1 MTKEAY
7 FEKLSY
13 ALRRRELLPRPVEE
27 DGLLPVEWNGC
38 ILCRVTERGAVRY
51 DPTWVDTD
59 KAKAA
64 LAQVREAAGTVLEYM
79 TLLEAAPPLKAE
91 GLTDGYRVLAEF
103 NGTVLAGTETLLG
116 AQFVTWARDYDWRG
130 VNNGHYYMEDYQ
142 GAKEDFALRS
152 GLVARERVFDRE
164 QLEELRQA
172 VQGFLRGEGPASYQ
186 QEYQC
191 RRLLEQINEQLP
203 ARSKIKCRGKVII
216 LNSLCEGRR
225 QKRASPIFLCSGHCS
240 TIVPTSCTPRSTRR
254 SLRPG
259 RCVPAP
265 PSARAAPTPPTASS
279 AGGGMGSAC
288 ARRCGSSMPQTG
300 REGIGGNSRMN
311 PYHSPLPPCG
321 RPPGRRPAC
330 SIQTTRRTGRWAQWA
345 MSGWTSVPTAGG
357 FTTPGGPTTGTGST
371 RRSSRRPCSSSW
383 TLCGRMGR

>member
-116 AQFVTWARDYDWRG
+116 AQFVTWARDYDRSG

-142 GAKEDFALRS
+142 GAREDFALRS
-152 GLVARERVFDRE
+152 GLVARERGFD
-164 QLEELRQA
+164 
-172 VQGFLRGEGPASYQ
+172 QGTAGGAAPGGAGLPLWRGP
-186 QEYQC
+186 
-191 RRLLEQINEQLP
+191 RLLP
-203 ARSKIKCRGKVII
+203 AGVPMPAPPGSDHSPAAGK
-216 LNSLCEGRR
+216 NPGSDAER
-225 QKRASPIFLCSGHCS
+225 KSGAWTVHVKAAPNQAPPFS
-240 TIVPTSCTPRSTRR
+240 MPRFYFISAPTSRTPRSTRR
-254 SLRPG
+254 NRRPG
-259 RCVPAP
+259 RYAPAP
-265 PSARAAPTPPTASS
+265 PSAWAAPTPQTASS
-279 AGGGMGSAC
+279 AGGGMESAC
-288 ARRCGSSMPQTG
+288 ARRCGGSMP
-300 REGIGGNSRMN
+300 
-311 PYHSPLPPCG
+311 
-321 RPPGRRPAC
+321 
-330 SIQTTRRTGRWAQWA
+330 RTGRWHKK
-345 MSGWTSVPTAGG
+345 
-357 FTTPGGPTTGTGST
+357 
-371 RRSSRRPCSSSW
+371 
-383 TLCGRMGR
+383 